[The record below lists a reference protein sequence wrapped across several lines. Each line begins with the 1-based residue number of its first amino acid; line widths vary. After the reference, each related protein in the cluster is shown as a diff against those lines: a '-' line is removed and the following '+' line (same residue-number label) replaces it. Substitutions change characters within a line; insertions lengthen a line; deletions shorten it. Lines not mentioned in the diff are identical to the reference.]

1 MAESDVFVEGH
12 AQEWVGAGPGVRRR
26 LLGHNDGL
34 MMVEIAFE
42 KGAEGALH
50 SHPHLQVS
58 FVAEGAFE
66 MKIGDRVTTLR
77 KGDSYMV
84 PANVV
89 HGCTALEPGTLIDAF
104 TPARQDFL
112 D

>member
-1 MAESDVFVEGH
+1 MAESHVFVEAE
-12 AQEWVGAGPGVRRR
+12 AQEWVEAAPGVRRR
-26 LLGHNDGL
+26 MLGFNEGL
-34 MMVEIAFE
+34 MMVEVAFE
-42 KGAEGALH
+42 KGAVGAPH

-58 FVAEGAFE
+58 YVAEGAFE
-66 MKIGDRVTTLR
+66 MTIGDKVTTLK

-84 PANVV
+84 PADVV
-89 HGCTALEPGTLIDAF
+89 HGCAALEPGTLIDAF